1 MSFTIKIKA
10 SLLFLLCCHC
20 LIFRGAFY
28 SPTLVSLST
37 LVHFLG
43 ILGNSLEWTAS
54 DRLLIFWLLVELGQ
68 WDALRKKKKRGKR
81 KRGASHGAVEPTC
94 QCKRHKRRWFDPWVG
109 KIPWSRQPTPVF
121 LPGKS
126 HGQRSLVCCSLWGCK
141 ELYMTEWAYRA
152 NERRWR
158 VFIPVVPSLPSS
170 SLVTTLFLSGIQQLL
185 WEVLPYFSFHW
196 VPITALSPSPTC
208 TYSNLDLFKVQ
219 EME

>member
-1 MSFTIKIKA
+1 MSFAIKIKA

-28 SPTLVSLST
+28 SPTLLSLST

-94 QCKRHKRRWFDPWVG
+94 QCKRRKRRRFDPWVR
-109 KIPWSRQPTPVF
+109 KIPWSRQPTPIF

-141 ELYMTEWAYRA
+141 ELYMTEW
-152 NERRWR
+152 
-158 VFIPVVPSLPSS
+158 
-170 SLVTTLFLSGIQQLL
+170 LSIQSKWKEVKGIY
-185 WEVLPYFSFHW
+185 PCGSFS
-196 VPITALSPSPTC
+196 A
-208 TYSNLDLFKVQ
+208 Q
-219 EME
+219 